1 MPSLETLTAVVV
13 DWNMPDMTIGC
24 VEALVADGVT
34 PGRIVVVENGPTES
48 NWARTSA
55 ALPRCV
61 LVRVA
66 VNAGFATATNLGA
79 AALPGSAYLLVNND
93 AAPRRPGTVAALLEA
108 LERPGVGIVVPR
120 LLNPDHSLQPSVV
133 PFTTPLPALVRA
145 SGLSRFVPDRWQPGV
160 STHWSHDRSREIEAA
175 TGAVMLVERG
185 LWDQLGGLREQSF
198 MYAEDIDLSWR
209 ADEAGS
215 KTWFCA
221 EAEFVHTGGASSG
234 RRWHDQE
241 RWRRIAVAETKMIR
255 GHLSPAQAAV
265 ALGLTRF
272 GVAARVACFTLLGKR
287 DAAAGYRGFLDGMRS
302 TAIGA
307 ESSEAAVAPTHEV
320 VRPRR

>member
-1 MPSLETLTAVVV
+1 VTTLETLTAVVV
-13 DWNMPDMTIGC
+13 DWNLPDLTVGC

-48 NWARTSA
+48 NWARISA
-55 ALPRCV
+55 ALPGCV

-66 VNAGFATATNLGA
+66 ENAGFATAINLGA
-79 AALPGSAYLLVNND
+79 GVLPGSAYLLVNND
-93 AAPRRPGTVAALLEA
+93 ATPSRPGTVAALLEA
-108 LERPGVGIVVPR
+108 LARPRVGIVVPR

-145 SGLSRFVPDRWQPGV
+145 SGLSLFVPDPWQPGM

-175 TGAVMLVERG
+175 TGAVMLVEG
-185 LWDQLGGLREQSF
+185 GIWDRLGGLREQSF

-209 ADEAGS
+209 ADEAGV

-234 RRWHDQE
+234 RRWDDQE
-241 RWRRIAVAETKMIR
+241 RWRRIAVAETEMIR
-255 GHLSPAQAAV
+255 EHLSPAQAAV
-265 ALGLTRF
+265 ALGVTRL
-272 GVAARVACFTLLGKR
+272 GVAARVACFTLLGKK
-287 DAAAGYRGFLDGMRS
+287 DAAAGYRGFLAGMRS

-307 ESSEAAVAPTHEV
+307 ESREGAVAPTHEV
-320 VRPRR
+320 VRPHR